1 MPSRAFKSRLMLFVV
16 FCAFISIG
24 FPDAV
29 LGVAWPEIRI
39 DFDRNLADL
48 GVILL
53 FNSLGYF
60 SSGALAGSILARIG
74 VGKTL
79 AISTLLVAAGLTGF
93 AIAPSF
99 WALPFIAISVGFGS
113 GAVDAGLNFYA
124 AEKYNNMVMNWL
136 HAFFGFGAMI
146 GPFIMAGTLNADA
159 SWRWGYAIVAMVTLV
174 LAIVFVLVMNT
185 WDESVSHIEE
195 TSRVPA
201 SRVMRMPLVWLQ
213 IGLFFGMVGI
223 EASVGIW
230 TATLL
235 RERFMEPAAV
245 AGVWAGLYWGAVGL
259 GRLLI
264 PVVFRKVPTARVIQ
278 GGAWTMLIAAL
289 FLIPDAAW
297 MTKLG
302 VVLFGFGNAPM
313 FPNLMTL
320 TPHRYGREVAIH
332 TIGFQVSAAT
342 VAVAIVPSTAG
353 LIAENTSLVAIPVL
367 IAVVAVF
374 VVVLES
380 QLRSRTGFADTVH

>member
-1 MPSRAFKSRLMLFVV
+1 MLFVV

-29 LGVAWPEIRI
+29 LGVAWPEMRI
-39 DFDRNLADL
+39 DFSRNLADV
-48 GVILL
+48 GILL
-53 FNSLGYF
+53 FFNSIGYF
-60 SSGALAGSILARIG
+60 SSGALAGSILARLG

-79 AISTLLVAAGLTGF
+79 AFSTLLVAAGLSGY
-93 AIAPSF
+93 AISPSF
-99 WALPFIAISVGFGS
+99 WLLPFIAVCVGFGS

-124 AEKYNNMVMNWL
+124 AEKYSNMVMNWL

-146 GPFIMAGTLNADA
+146 GPFIMAGTLNAGA
-159 SWRWGYAIVAMVTLV
+159 SWRWGYAIVAMVTMV

-185 WDESVSHIEE
+185 WDEDVAHVEE
-195 TSRVPA
+195 TSRIPA
-201 SRVMRMPLVWLQ
+201 SRVMKMPLVWLQ
-213 IGLFFGMVGI
+213 IELFFTMVGI

-230 TATLL
+230 TATIL
-235 RERFMEPAAV
+235 RDRFMEDAAT

-259 GRLLI
+259 GRIVI
-264 PVVFRKVPTARVIQ
+264 PVLFRQVPTARVIQ
-278 GGAWTMLIAAL
+278 GGAWMMLIAAL
-289 FLIPDAAW
+289 FLLPDAAW

-342 VAVAIVPSTAG
+342 LAVALIPSTAG
-353 LIAENTSLVAIPVL
+353 LIAENTSLLAIPVTIAV
-367 IAVVAVF
+367 IAVV
-374 VVVLES
+374 VVILES

>member
-1 MPSRAFKSRLMLFVV
+1 MPSSKTKSRIMLFIV

-29 LGVAWPEIRI
+29 LGVAWPEMRI
-39 DFDRNLADL
+39 DFGRALPDVS
-48 GVILL
+48 VILL

-60 SSGALAGSILARIG
+60 SSGALAGSILARFG

-79 AISTLLVAAGLTGF
+79 AFSTLLVAAGLTGY
-93 AIAPSF
+93 AVAPSF
-99 WALPFIAISVGFGS
+99 WALPFIAVSVGFGS

-124 AEKYNNMVMNWL
+124 AEKYSNMVMNWL

-146 GPFIMAGTLNADA
+146 GPFIMAAVLRADS
-159 SWRWGYAIVAMVTLV
+159 SWRWGYAIVAMVTVV
-174 LAIVFVLVMNT
+174 LAIIFVLVMNT
-185 WDESVSHIEE
+185 WDETVAHVEE

-201 SRVMRMPLVWLQ
+201 RKVMRMPLVWLQ
-213 IGLFFGMVGI
+213 IGLFITMVGI

-230 TATLL
+230 TATIL
-235 RERFMEPAAV
+235 RERFLESAAT
-245 AGVWAGLYWGAVGL
+245 AGLWAGLYWGAVGL
-259 GRLLI
+259 GRLVI
-264 PVVFRKVPTARVIQ
+264 PVLFRQVPTARVIQ
-278 GGAWTMLIAAL
+278 GGAWLMLIAAL
-289 FLIPDAAW
+289 FMLPDQAW
-297 MTKLG
+297 MMKVG

-342 VAVAIVPSTAG
+342 AAAAIIPSIAGFIAEATSLIAIPILITAIAIV
-353 LIAENTSLVAIPVL
+353 
-367 IAVVAVF
+367 VVI
-374 VVVLES
+374 LES

>member
-1 MPSRAFKSRLMLFVV
+1 MPSRKTQSRIMLFVV

-39 DFDRNLADL
+39 DFERSLADVS
-48 GVILL
+48 VILL
-53 FNSLGYF
+53 FNSIGYF
-60 SSGALAGSILARIG
+60 SSGALAGSILARFG
-74 VGKTL
+74 VGNTL
-79 AISTLLVAAGLTGF
+79 AFSTLLVGAGLTGY
-93 AIAPSF
+93 AVAPTF
-99 WALPFIAISVGFGS
+99 WALPFITLSVGFGS

-124 AEKYNNMVMNWL
+124 AEKYSNLIMNWL

-159 SWRWGYAIVAMVTLV
+159 SWRWGYAIVAMVTLI
-174 LAIVFVLVMNT
+174 LAIIFVLVRNT
-185 WDESVSHIEE
+185 WDEDVAHVEE

-201 SRVMRMPLVWLQ
+201 RKVIRMPLVWLQ
-213 IGLFFGMVGI
+213 IGLFLSMVGI

-230 TATLL
+230 TASLL
-235 RERFMEPAAV
+235 RGRFLEDAAT
-245 AGVWAGLYWGAVGL
+245 AGIWAGLYWGAVGL
-259 GRLLI
+259 GRLVI
-264 PVVFRKVPTARVIQ
+264 PVVFRKAPTARIVQ

-289 FLIPDAAW
+289 LMIPDAAW
-297 MTKLG
+297 MTKVG

-320 TPHRYGREVAIH
+320 TPLRYGREVAIH

-342 VAVAIVPSTAG
+342 AAAALVPSLAG
-353 LIAENTSLVAIPVL
+353 FIAENTSLVAIPVTIAA
-367 IAVVAVF
+367 IAVV

-380 QLRSRTGFADTVH
+380 QLRKRTGFADTRH

>member
-1 MPSRAFKSRLMLFVV
+1 MLFVV

-29 LGVAWPEIRI
+29 LGVAWPEMRI
-39 DFDRNLADL
+39 DFERNLADI

-53 FNSLGYF
+53 FNSIGYF

-79 AISTLLVAAGLTGF
+79 AFSTLLVAAGLAGY
-93 AIAPSF
+93 AISPSF
-99 WALPFIAISVGFGS
+99 WLLPFIAICVGFGS

-124 AEKYNNMVMNWL
+124 AEKYSNMVMNWL

-185 WDESVSHIEE
+185 WDETATHVEE
-195 TSRVPA
+195 TSRIPA
-201 SRVMRMPLVWLQ
+201 SRVLRMPLVWLQ
-213 IGLFFGMVGI
+213 IGLFFAMVGI

-235 RERFMEPAAV
+235 RERFLEPAAT
-245 AGVWAGLYWGAVGL
+245 AGVWAGLYWGAVGV
-259 GRLLI
+259 GRIVI
-264 PVVFRKVPTARVIQ
+264 PVLFRRVPTARVIQ
-278 GGAWTMLIAAL
+278 GGAWLMLIAAL

-302 VVLFGFGNAPM
+302 VVLFGLGNAPL

-320 TPHRYGREVAIH
+320 TPHRYGRQVAIH

-342 VAVAIVPSTAG
+342 AAGAIVPSIAG
-353 LIAENTSLVAIPVL
+353 LIAESTDLIAIPIIIAI
-367 IAVVAVF
+367 IAVV
-374 VVVLES
+374 VVILES

>member
-1 MPSRAFKSRLMLFVV
+1 MPGSKTTSRLMLLVV

-39 DFDRNLADL
+39 DFSRNLADVS
-48 GVILL
+48 VILL
-53 FNSLGYF
+53 FNSIGYF
-60 SSGALAGSILARIG
+60 SSGALAGSILARFG

-79 AISTLLVAAGLTGF
+79 AFSTLLVAAGLTGY

-99 WALPFIAISVGFGS
+99 WVLPFIAVSVGFGS

-124 AEKYNNMVMNWL
+124 AEKYSNMVMNWL

-146 GPFIMAGTLNADA
+146 GPFIMAGTLSADA
-159 SWRWGYAIVAMVTLV
+159 SWRWGYATVAMVTLV

-185 WDESVSHIEE
+185 WDEDVARVEE
-195 TSRVPA
+195 TSRIPA
-201 SRVMRMPLVWLQ
+201 RRVMKMPLVWLQ
-213 IGLFFGMVGI
+213 IGLFFAMVGI

-235 RERFMEPAAV
+235 RGRFLEDAAT

-259 GRLLI
+259 GRLVI
-264 PVVFRKVPTARVIQ
+264 PVLFRNVPTARVIQ

-289 FLIPDAAW
+289 FLLPDAAW

-353 LIAENTSLVAIPVL
+353 LIAESTSLLAIPITIAI
-367 IAVVAVF
+367 IAVT
-374 VVVLES
+374 VVILES